1 MLTKLS
7 RSFASLMGVEFSPVS
22 HTERLISALGG
33 FLGILGVIWIS
44 HYFVATEGAALIV
57 ASMGASAVLLFA
69 IPHGPL
75 SQPWPLVGGNVISAI
90 IGVSCAKFFPGSFVT
105 AAVACALAIAAM
117 HYLRCLHPPGG
128 ATALTAVLG
137 GPGIHALG
145 YQYVL
150 TPVLLNVSIILSM
163 AILVNALFPWRRY
176 PAALVR
182 AKRPQAR
189 PAATLEARESRFG
202 HGDLAFALREM
213 NSFIDISEEDLAR
226 IYQLAT
232 RHAEQAPGMEP
243 GEIRLGR
250 FYSNGRYG
258 DGWSVRQVVD
268 MSGPTDAP
276 QGTVIYRIVAGKAP
290 RRQAASSRGD
300 FAQWAKY
307 EVTFENGAWRRIN
320 DRDRTAPPQ

>member
-1 MLTKLS
+1 MSRNMSKTLT
-7 RSFASLMGVEFSPVS
+7 SLLGVEFSPVS
-22 HTERLISALGG
+22 HVERLISAFGG

-44 HYFVATEGAALIV
+44 HYFVATESAALIV

-75 SQPWPLVGGNVISAI
+75 SQPWPLVGGNVISAV
-90 IGVSCAKFFPGSFVT
+90 IGVTCAKFFPGSFMT
-105 AAVACALAIAAM
+105 AAAASALAIAAM

-137 GPGIHALG
+137 GPDIHALG

-150 TPVLLNVSIILSM
+150 TPVLLNVSILLSV

-176 PAALVR
+176 PAVLAR
-182 AKRPQAR
+182 TKHAQAR
-189 PAATLEARESRFG
+189 PVAAIETQESRFG
-202 HGDLAFALREM
+202 HGDLAYALREM
-213 NSFIDISEEDLAR
+213 DSFIDISEEDLAR
-226 IYQLAT
+226 IYQLAAQ
-232 RHAEQAPGMEP
+232 HAEQAPGLEL

-258 DGWSVRQVVD
+258 DGWGVRQVVD

-276 QGTVIYRIVAGKAP
+276 KGTVIYRVVAGKAP

>member
-22 HTERLISALGG
+22 HAERLISALGG

-44 HYFVATEGAALIV
+44 HYFVSTEGAALIV

-90 IGVSCAKFFPGSFVT
+90 IGVTCAKFFPGSFVT
-105 AAVACALAIAAM
+105 AAAASALAIAAM

-137 GPGIHALG
+137 GPGIHTLG

-150 TPVLLNVSIILSM
+150 TPVLLNVSILLGV
-163 AILVNALFPWRRY
+163 AVLVNALFPWRRY
-176 PAALVR
+176 PAPLAR
-182 AKRPQAR
+182 AKHPQTRPS
-189 PAATLEARESRFG
+189 ATLESQESRFG
-202 HGDLAFALREM
+202 HGDLAYALREM
-213 NSFIDISEEDLAR
+213 DSFIDISEEDLER

-232 RHAEQAPGMEP
+232 RHADQAPGMEP
-243 GEIRLGR
+243 GEIMLGR

-258 DGWSVRQVVD
+258 DGWGVRQVVD

-300 FAQWAKY
+300 FAQWARY
-307 EVTFENGAWRRIN
+307 EVVFEDGAWRRAGGPHASA
-320 DRDRTAPPQ
+320 R